1 MNFFIEA
8 AIGCTITLIG
18 YWFLSDVIFQK
29 KSKKDWIGYL
39 IIIIYAIL
47 ITSINMVGNNN
58 VDKVIKVILVFILM
72 VLFNRYKY
80 KEKLSDIILRT
91 LIVYLNFY
99 LAEVCLAI
107 FLSIGFELLGVN
119 LFGILK
125 YSLLMNALTTTV
137 SALIMKLLKKLYIKL
152 LRNILYYDLN
162 LIVAILIILIIVTIL
177 VTNTP
182 VEEWNLNFSFISTML
197 LIIMFC
203 FLGIYM
209 IKQKAET
216 DKITDKYTKLAQ
228 YSQDNEGLLE
238 EYRVNL
244 HESKNQLILINNMI
258 PKKYKEIH
266 EYIDGL
272 IEKNQSGKYYWLTE
286 LKYVPLPELKGF
298 MNFKIMEMINQGLD
312 VEINVSREINK
323 RIAKN
328 YKPRDKEDLYSIIGV
343 FLDNAKE
350 AAKESKEKSVSVQM
364 FMDKKDLTL
373 IIANTYK
380 GKVNLDRIDEY
391 GYSTKGTNRGT
402 GLHIVSGIIERNPL
416 FDKETSILD
425 NYFVQTLTIHS
436 KKEKKK

>member
-1 MNFFIEA
+1 MERIELFISCLIMTTSFYIMGRYLFSSKQKTNIKSLLSIIIFAIIIMLINSTTPTIIDNILKIVIIFACYIGFFKI
-8 AIGCTITLIG
+8 
-18 YWFLSDVIFQK
+18 IFQDNLDKLITASFLMYLVLFISEIAVDILVNIVVNVFNYQSMEYFRNSILVNFVISLGSIIIVYIFNDKLSSLVK
-29 KSKKDWIGYL
+29 KLSNGKKV
-39 IIIIYAIL
+39 IIIISMVIL
-47 ITSINMVGNNN
+47 ITLALLIFKTPLTDMRLDSN
-58 VDKVIKVILVFILM
+58 FI
-72 VLFNRYKY
+72 
-80 KEKLSDIILRT
+80 I
-91 LIVYLNFY
+91 
-99 LAEVCLAI
+99 
-107 FLSIGFELLGVN
+107 
-119 LFGILK
+119 
-125 YSLLMNALTTTV
+125 
-137 SALIMKLLKKLYIKL
+137 
-152 LRNILYYDLN
+152 
-162 LIVAILIILIIVTIL
+162 
-177 VTNTP
+177 
-182 VEEWNLNFSFISTML
+182 TML
-197 LIIMFC
+197 LLALFC
-203 FLGIYM
+203 M
-209 IKQKAET
+209 IGFILVKQVHET
-216 DKITDKYTKLAQ
+216 DKILDKYTKLAQ
-228 YSQDNEGLLE
+228 YSQNNEGLLE

-312 VEINVSREINK
+312 VEINVSREINN

-328 YKPRDKEDLYSIIGV
+328 YKPRDKENLYSIIGV
-343 FLDNAKE
+343 FLDNAKD

-380 GKVNLDRIDEY
+380 GKVDLDRIDEY